1 MSDLPPALVLIFS
14 CLLLPTG
21 IPFHHHHHHRNKNS
35 KQFNLL
41 VVKSVMWPIKSFWY
55 NIFDLEM
62 APVSKNYKYQVCRQ
76 AVLYRSPHTKI
87 SILYQKCIFQVL
99 SVISFWQTTASQWFC
114 YMYLVMLHTSS
125 VHNVDRISV
134 SSRSQVTIVNDL
146 THRSSTKH
154 FFWFLDLGKVSLM
167 NYMIL
172 TECLDHLFLI

>member
-62 APVSKNYKYQVCRQ
+62 APVSKNYKYQ
-76 AVLYRSPHTKI
+76 APLKKI
-87 SILYQKCIFQVL
+87 YFAKKF
-99 SVISFWQTTASQWFC
+99 
-114 YMYLVMLHTSS
+114 HTS
-125 VHNVDRISV
+125 I
-134 SSRSQVTIVNDL
+134 
-146 THRSSTKH
+146 
-154 FFWFLDLGKVSLM
+154 FF
-167 NYMIL
+167 
-172 TECLDHLFLI
+172 